1 VRQRDPKR
9 PLEAKVLRSP
19 IASTTVLQHLNLLDL
34 LRQRRKVSRQLR
46 LGLDHSGSDLLP
58 FDVIGRDEVAM
69 TVGGVAV
76 ESGGDMSV
84 GDVVDGDE
92 EPL

>member
-1 VRQRDPKR
+1 
-9 PLEAKVLRSP
+9 
-19 IASTTVLQHLNLLDL
+19 
-34 LRQRRKVSRQLR
+34 VSRQLR
-46 LGLDHSGSDLLP
+46 LGFDHSGSDLLP